1 MTLPCPSPLQNE
13 SGFIGFSTSASQQN
27 GGWLVVTQVEDEH
40 TWLCRY
46 IDMEQSWF
54 CWYVDMLAGYEGDP
68 RRDIFRTRH
77 GGLMFNCWFQILLLV
92 RFVIVVVVFFFSLQ
106 QMCTVL

>member
-1 MTLPCPSPLQNE
+1 
-13 SGFIGFSTSASQQN
+13 
-27 GGWLVVTQVEDEH
+27 
-40 TWLCRY
+40 
-46 IDMEQSWF
+46 MEQSWF

-92 RFVIVVVVFFFSLQ
+92 RFVIVVVVFFFHCSK
-106 QMCTVL
+106 CVLSYSFFLNIVQESETWTFYKEL